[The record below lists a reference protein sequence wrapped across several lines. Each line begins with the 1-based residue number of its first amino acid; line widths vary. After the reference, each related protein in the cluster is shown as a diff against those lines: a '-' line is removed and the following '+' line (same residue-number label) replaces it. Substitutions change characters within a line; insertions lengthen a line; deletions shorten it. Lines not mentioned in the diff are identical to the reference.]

1 VAPFIKHEG
10 TREAFFLACFVGAT
24 GACQFFIYAIGF
36 YVSSGARHLATGAPG
51 YVCYLLLFAVTLV
64 LVPVFSAFELLA
76 VVFAPFFA
84 AKRTK
89 IESSNAKKDVNG
101 SPPVR
106 SGGSDTS
113 VGSDKSDD
121 LIGSDGEVRRWK
133 SRGGSR
139 RRGDR
144 GGLQTFT
151 ASLEEGGFLEENTPD
166 AATATARAVTA
177 AANRPPSQD
186 VSEATTGRPSR
197 APSSSSSGF
206 SRPSSRADRWLK
218 NSAPVAKR

>member
-1 VAPFIKHEG
+1 M
-10 TREAFFLACFVGAT
+10 ACFVGAT

-51 YVCYLLLFAVTLV
+51 YVCYLLLFAVTFI

-144 GGLQTFT
+144 GGRRRSRRAWRREVFSRKTHQTRR
-151 ASLEEGGFLEENTPD
+151 PRRR
-166 AATATARAVTA
+166 ARL
-177 AANRPPSQD
+177 RRRR
-186 VSEATTGRPSR
+186 TGRPPKSCPR
-197 APSSSSSGF
+197 LPQEGHRER
-206 SRPSSRADRWLK
+206 RPRVLQGSVGPAAGRIAG
-218 NSAPVAKR
+218 